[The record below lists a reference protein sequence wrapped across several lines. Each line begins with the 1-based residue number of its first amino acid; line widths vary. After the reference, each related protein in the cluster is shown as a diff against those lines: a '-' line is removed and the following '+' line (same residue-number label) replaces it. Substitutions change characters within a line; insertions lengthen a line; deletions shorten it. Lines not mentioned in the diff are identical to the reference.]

1 MLSERRGTTR
11 RRRQT
16 RAAKFWFPSQNFEG
30 RTHTLTPQNVM
41 SRLLTI
47 LCFAAVASG
56 IRLGISGRVR
66 GRSDPLRAAVQTRET
81 SLRPG
86 AARTG
91 VVRAV
96 AASQRAASRRA
107 RPHDDVDLSSLKGV
121 VVPLPKSLSLH
132 KNAALAPL
140 ATTRPGP
147 LELLKQ
153 YGSAYIVTS
162 LTMSVVSMTLFYL
175 LASRGL
181 DVRAMLRLCGI
192 RLGDRAGA
200 FSTLGVAYFAHKAA
214 SPLRFVPTVALTPRV
229 ARYFSKEEKIGV
241 ALSEQAQH
249 HGASRAS
256 SSRSS

>member
-1 MLSERRGTTR
+1 M
-11 RRRQT
+11 
-16 RAAKFWFPSQNFEG
+16 
-30 RTHTLTPQNVM
+30 V
-41 SRLLTI
+41 RLLTI

-56 IRLGISGRVR
+56 IRLGIPGRVR

-86 AARTG
+86 PARAG

-107 RPHDDVDLSSLKGV
+107 RTHDDIDVGSLKGV
-121 VVPLPKSLSLH
+121 VVPLPKSFSLH
-132 KNAALAPL
+132 KNAAVAPL
-140 ATTRPGP
+140 ATRPGP

-153 YGSAYIVTS
+153 YGGAYIVTS
-162 LTMSVVSMTLFYL
+162 LTMSVISMTLFYL

-181 DVRAMLRLCGI
+181 DMRAMLRLCGI

-200 FSTLGVAYFAHKAA
+200 FSTFGVAYFAHKAA
-214 SPLRFVPTVALTPRV
+214 SPIRFVPTVALTPKV
-229 ARYFSKEEKIGV
+229 ARYFSKGEKGGV

-249 HGASRAS
+249 H
-256 SSRSS
+256 

>member
-1 MLSERRGTTR
+1 M
-11 RRRQT
+11 
-16 RAAKFWFPSQNFEG
+16 
-30 RTHTLTPQNVM
+30 
-41 SRLLTI
+41 
-47 LCFAAVASG
+47 
-56 IRLGISGRVR
+56 
-66 GRSDPLRAAVQTRET
+66 
-81 SLRPG
+81 
-86 AARTG
+86 
-91 VVRAV
+91 
-96 AASQRAASRRA
+96 
-107 RPHDDVDLSSLKGV
+107 
-121 VVPLPKSLSLH
+121 PLPKSLSLH
-132 KNAALAPL
+132 KNAALPPL